1 MEEEQEP
8 DSLEAEVLDSQIV
21 MVVEDMCG
29 QVVDTVEDK
38 QAVDTI
44 LEGHMKMEEVEVD
57 TEPGRIGRI
66 GRREEQKLEEA
77 DRNFL
82 ESEGQGEE
90 EEEQALEDHSLS
102 AQEEDNE
109 VGMVVLEAGTKGEE
123 AVVRTRLEVAPVLVE
138 DRDHLDPKHL
148 QEEEGKMMVG

>member
-1 MEEEQEP
+1 MEEEQEL
-8 DSLEAEVLDSQIV
+8 DSLGAEVLDSQIV
-21 MVVEDMCG
+21 MVEEDMCG
-29 QVVDTVEDK
+29 QVVDKMEDK

-57 TEPGRIGRI
+57 TEPGRIGR
-66 GRREEQKLEEA
+66 REEQKLEEA
-77 DRNFL
+77 DRKFL

-102 AQEEDNE
+102 SQEEDNE

-123 AVVRTRLEVAPVLVE
+123 AVVRTRLEVEPVLVE

-148 QEEEGKMMVG
+148 QEEGGRMMAG